1 MTDIEP
7 AMFIKYMNEV
17 LVSIIIPSFNEEDDI
32 KRTLDNI
39 YIQIKNKEN
48 FELIIVD
55 DSTDNTTKIIRAN
68 IKKKQRN

>member
-7 AMFIKYMNEV
+7 AMFIKYMNEI

-32 KRTLDNI
+32 KRTLENI
-39 YIQIKNKEN
+39 YIQLKNKEN

-55 DSTDNTTKIIRAN
+55 DSTDNTTKIIYEF
-68 IKKKQRN
+68 KKNFQN